1 MLKRLTY
8 LWQRHRDD
16 ERGVTS
22 LEFVFAATLFM
33 MILFW
38 TIETGFIM
46 VRWIMLER
54 GVDIAAREL
63 RLYGLPEELIN
74 PATGEVPN
82 AVAHEYVRDSIC
94 SHAKLIDDCENVLL
108 LQLTTVDADT
118 GVPNV
123 STDCVDRTG
132 PVIPA
137 TDLPTVSAGVRPVAD
152 SRDLMYLRA
161 CVVIDPI
168 LPANYA
174 MPLPYD
180 ASGGVAV
187 IVDSAYVNEPE

>member
-1 MLKRLTY
+1 MLNRVKSVLR
-8 LWQRHRDD
+8 RHRED

-22 LEFVFAATLFM
+22 LEFVFAATVFM

-38 TIETGFIM
+38 TLETGFIM

-63 RLYGLPEELIN
+63 RLYGLPEDLKDPVTGNVSNADANNYIKERICEHADLIN
-74 PATGEVPN
+74 DCNDVLMLELSSV
-82 AVAHEYVRDSIC
+82 DS
-94 SHAKLIDDCENVLL
+94 NVGI
-108 LQLTTVDADT
+108 AFK
-118 GVPNV
+118 
-123 STDCVDRTG
+123 STECVDRTG

-137 TDLPTVSAGVRPVAD
+137 TELPTVATGERNVAD

-161 CVVIDPI
+161 CIIIDPI

-180 ASGGVAV
+180 ASGGIAL